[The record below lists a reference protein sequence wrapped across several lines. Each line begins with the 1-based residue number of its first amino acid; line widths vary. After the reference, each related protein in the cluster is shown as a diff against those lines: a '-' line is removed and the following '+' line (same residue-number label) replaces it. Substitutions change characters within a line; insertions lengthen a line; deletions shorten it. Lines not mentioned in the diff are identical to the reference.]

1 MAKNNTYQV
10 KFEKGVAYTV
20 EGGKRVPVHEMQ
32 ASYPDE
38 CCKLDCCK
46 GGLYLRDIDTG
57 DTYVVWFEGGVL
69 QNGTAAEFEAAL
81 ANYA

>member
-1 MAKNNTYQV
+1 MAKNDKFNVQ
-10 KFEKGVAYTV
+10 FEKGVAWTF
-20 EGGKRVPVHEMQ
+20 EGGKRVPVKEIQ
-32 ASYPDE
+32 AAYPDE

-69 QNGTAAEFEAAL
+69 TSGTAAEFETAL